1 MNIIDSGAVARV
13 ASARGQMR
21 GGACYWGVD
30 LLGGWKTPQEEG
42 EVGGGPSPGN
52 VEKLY
57 PQNVFYIKLWLV
69 KFY

>member
-1 MNIIDSGAVARV
+1 MNIIDSGAAARV

-42 EVGGGPSPGN
+42 VVGGGLLPEMLKNYTLKTCFTLSYG
-52 VEKLY
+52 
-57 PQNVFYIKLWLV
+57 
-69 KFY
+69 

>member
-1 MNIIDSGAVARV
+1 
-13 ASARGQMR
+13 MR

-42 EVGGGPSPGN
+42 VVGGGPSPGN

-69 KFY
+69 TFY